1 MNLSPQF
8 LFLKAVYM
16 KDKVQLFK
24 KCLDLVPQKDKKKLY
39 VLTFLQSVLGLL
51 DVIGVALV
59 GIIGMLAINGYLS
72 IASQGLTSDAIQLLG
87 ISELSMKSQVAI
99 LSAITVILFLVKTG
113 LTLLTSR
120 KLIFLLANIASK
132 VSSKLVEVVLSNN
145 LNVLRKRRSQD
156 ALFSLT
162 GGINL
167 ILVGFVGGA
176 LSLIADL
183 VLVFFL
189 GISLFFVQ
197 PMIMLAT
204 LILFFSVAYI
214 TYRKTNKRISKLAAL
229 ETELS
234 IESNENILG
243 VFQGFREIHARG
255 VRRHF
260 ITQISQ
266 DRFKLSNI
274 TAELTFLP
282 TLGKYAIEVTLI
294 LSTVLVATLQ
304 FSVSN
309 VVSSV
314 GVFSVFLA
322 ASGRI
327 APASLRLQQGFSLM
341 RRNISSARS
350 SLEYV
355 EFLKKQDNPE
365 AALASFTTNHH
376 GFKSAIKLLGA
387 SFKYQ
392 DSDKQ
397 TLKNINL
404 EISEGEFF
412 AIIGPTGSGKSTL
425 VDLMLGLYPLN
436 EGSIEI
442 SGMTPLQA
450 LNKWP
455 GAVGYVPQ
463 QVSLSGKTVRNFLTM
478 GFHNEE
484 ISDDLL
490 WSSLK
495 TAQIEQFVTDL
506 PNGLDSEIGE
516 QGNKLSGG
524 QKQRLGIARALVT
537 HPRLIIL
544 DESTSALDSIT
555 ELEISNAINNLKG
568 SRTIIVIAHR
578 LSTVRTA
585 DRVAYLVDGEISSLG
600 TFNEVRR
607 GVPELEQII
616 LSSNIGQISEI

>member
-1 MNLSPQF
+1 MR
-8 LFLKAVYM
+8 
-16 KDKVQLFK
+16 DKIQLLK
-24 KCLDLVPQKDKKKLY
+24 KCLGLVPHKDKRKLY
-39 VLTFLQSVLGLL
+39 ALTFLQSILGLL

-72 IASQGLTSDAIQLLG
+72 ISSDGLTFDAINLLG
-87 ISELSMKSQVAI
+87 ISGLTMKSQVAV
-99 LSAITVILFLVKTG
+99 LSALTVILFLVKTA

-120 KLIFLLANIASK
+120 KLIFLLANIAGNM
-132 VSSKLVEVVLSNN
+132 SSSLVEILLSND

-189 GISLFFVQ
+189 GLGLFFVQ
-197 PMIMLAT
+197 PLIMLTT

-214 TYRKTNKRISKLAAL
+214 TYRKTNKKISRLATIETKLA
-229 ETELS
+229 
-234 IESNENILG
+234 IQSNENILNI
-243 VFQGFREIHARG
+243 FQGFQEIHARG

-260 ITQISQ
+260 INQIGQ

-309 VVSSV
+309 VVNSV

-350 SLEYV
+350 SLEYI
-355 EFLKKQDNPE
+355 EFLRSQDNVE
-365 AALASFTTNHH
+365 APIAKFNTDHQ
-376 GFKSAIKLLGA
+376 GFNSNIELRDAY
-387 SFKYQ
+387 FKFQ
-392 DSDKQ
+392 DSDKL
-397 TLKNINL
+397 TLRDINL
-404 EISEGEFF
+404 EIPEGEFL

-425 VDLMLGLYPLN
+425 VDLILGLYPLFQ
-436 EGSIEI
+436 GSIKI
-442 SGMTPLQA
+442 SGLSPSQV
-450 LNKWP
+450 LNDWP

-463 QVSLSGKTVRNFLTM
+463 QVSLSGKTVRDFLTM
-478 GFHNEE
+478 GFQNEE
-484 ISDDLL
+484 ISDNLL
-490 WSSLK
+490 WSSLT
-495 TAQIEQFVTDL
+495 TAQIEKFVSEL
-506 PNGLDSEIGE
+506 PEGLDSEIGE

-537 HPRLIIL
+537 QPKLIIL

-555 ELEISNAINNLKG
+555 ELEISNAISNLRG
-568 SRTIIVIAHR
+568 SRTLIVIAHR
-578 LSTVRTA
+578 LSTVKNA
-585 DRVAYLVDGEISSLG
+585 DRVAYLVDGEIKSLG
-600 TFNEVRR
+600 SFDEVRR
-607 GVPELEQII
+607 SVPELEKII
-616 LSSNIGQISEI
+616 SSSNIGQVLRP

>member
-1 MNLSPQF
+1 MR
-8 LFLKAVYM
+8 
-16 KDKVQLFK
+16 DKIQLFK
-24 KCLDLVPQKDKKKLY
+24 KCLGLVPHKDKRKLY
-39 VLTFLQSVLGLL
+39 ALTFLQSILGLL
-51 DVIGVALV
+51 DVIGVAFV

-72 IASQGLTSDAIQLLG
+72 ISSQGLTSDAIQILG
-87 ISELSMKSQVAI
+87 ISSLAMKSQVAV
-99 LSAITVILFLVKTG
+99 LSALTVILFLVKTG

-120 KLIFLLANIASK
+120 KLIFLLANIAGNM
-132 VSSKLVEVVLSNN
+132 SSSLVEIVLSND

-189 GISLFFVQ
+189 GLSLFFVQ
-197 PMIMLAT
+197 PLIMLVT

-214 TYRKTNKRISKLAAL
+214 TYRKTNKKISRLATRETKLA
-229 ETELS
+229 
-234 IESNENILG
+234 IESNENILSI
-243 VFQGFREIHARG
+243 FQGFREIHARG

-260 ITQISQ
+260 IDQIGQ
-266 DRFKLSNI
+266 NRLNLVNI

-309 VVSSV
+309 VVNSV

-350 SLEYV
+350 SLEYI
-355 EFLKKQDNPE
+355 EFLRSQSSVEIPIAKFN
-365 AALASFTTNHH
+365 TNHQ
-376 GFKSAIKLLGA
+376 GFKSHIELRDV
-387 SFKYQ
+387 SFRFQ
-392 DSDKQ
+392 DSGKP
-397 TLKNINL
+397 TLKDVNL
-404 EISEGEFF
+404 EIAEGEFL

-425 VDLMLGLYPLN
+425 VDLILGLYPAN
-436 EGSIEI
+436 KGSVKI
-442 SGMTPLQA
+442 SGLPPSQV
-450 LNKWP
+450 LNDWP

-463 QVSLSGKTVRNFLTM
+463 QVSLSGNTVRDFLTM
-478 GFHNEE
+478 GFQNEE
-484 ISDDLL
+484 ISDNLL
-490 WSSLK
+490 WNSLT
-495 TAQIEQFVTDL
+495 TAQIEKFVSEL
-506 PNGLDSEIGE
+506 PEGLDSEIGE

-537 HPRLIIL
+537 QPKLIIL

-555 ELEISNAINNLKG
+555 ELEISNAISNLRG
-568 SRTIIVIAHR
+568 SRTLIVIAHR
-578 LSTVRTA
+578 LSTVKNA
-585 DRVAYLVDGEISSLG
+585 DRVAYLVDGEIKSLG
-600 TFNEVRR
+600 SFDQVRR
-607 GVPELEQII
+607 SVRELEEII
-616 LSSNIGQISEI
+616 LSSNIGQISEL

>member
-1 MNLSPQF
+1 
-8 LFLKAVYM
+8 M
-16 KDKVQLFK
+16 KDKAQLFK
-24 KCLDLVPQKDKKKLY
+24 RCLELVPEADRQKLY
-39 VLTFLQSVLGLL
+39 ILTFCQSILGLL

-59 GIIGMLAINGYLS
+59 GLIGMLAINGYLS
-72 IASQGLTSDAIQLLG
+72 ISSQGITSDAIQLLG
-87 ISELSMKSQVAI
+87 ISHLPMKSQVAA
-99 LSAITVILFLVKTG
+99 LSAITVILFLAKTG
-113 LTLLTSR
+113 FTLFTSR
-120 KLIFLLANIASK
+120 KLIFLLANIAGNI
-132 VSSKLVEVVLSNN
+132 SSNLVEILLSNN
-145 LNVLRKRRSQD
+145 LNVLRRRRSQD

-183 VLVFFL
+183 VLVSFL
-189 GISLFFVQ
+189 GIGLFIVQ
-197 PMIMLAT
+197 PLITVTT
-204 LILFFSVAYI
+204 LILFFSVAYT
-214 TYRKTNKRISKLAAL
+214 TYKKTNRKISKLAAL
-229 ETELS
+229 ETELA
-234 IESNENILG
+234 IESNEEILG

-255 VRRHF
+255 VREHF
-260 ITQISQ
+260 ITQISKK
-266 DRFKLSNI
+266 RLKLSSI

-309 VVSSV
+309 VANSV

-327 APASLRLQQGFSLM
+327 APASLRLQQGFSLL

-355 EFLKKQDNPE
+355 NFLRKQECLEFPR
-365 AALASFTTNHH
+365 AAFTTNHH
-376 GFKSAIKLLGA
+376 GFSPSIRMLDVT
-387 SFKYQ
+387 FKFQ
-392 DSDKQ
+392 DSDKP

-404 EISEGEFF
+404 AISEGEFL

-425 VDLMLGLYPLN
+425 VDLILGLYPLN
-436 EGSIEI
+436 GGSIDI
-442 SGMTPLQA
+442 SGMAPLEV

-455 GAVGYVPQ
+455 GSVGYVPQ

-478 GFHNEE
+478 GYQNEE
-484 ISDDLL
+484 IPDDLL
-490 WSSLK
+490 WRSLA
-495 TAQIEQFVTDL
+495 TAQIEQFVTEL
-506 PNGLDSEIGE
+506 PRGLDSDIGE

-537 HPRLIIL
+537 QPRLIIL

-555 ELEISNAINNLKG
+555 EKEISDAVNNLKG

-578 LSTVRTA
+578 LSTVRNA
-585 DRVAYLVDGEISSLG
+585 DRVAYLVDGEIKSIGS
-600 TFNEVRR
+600 FDEVRR
-607 GVPELEQII
+607 SVPELEQII
-616 LSSNIGQISEI
+616 SSSNIAEISES

>member
-1 MNLSPQF
+1 MR
-8 LFLKAVYM
+8 
-16 KDKVQLFK
+16 DKIQLFK
-24 KCLDLVPQKDKKKLY
+24 KCLGLIPHKEKRKLY
-39 VLTFLQSVLGLL
+39 ALTFLQSILGLL

-72 IASQGLTSDAIQLLG
+72 ISSQGLTSDAIQLLG
-87 ISELSMKSQVAI
+87 ISSLAMKSQVAV
-99 LSAITVILFLVKTG
+99 LSALTVILFLVKTG

-120 KLIFLLANIASK
+120 KLFFLLANIAGNM
-132 VSSKLVEVVLSNN
+132 SSSLVEIVLSND

-189 GISLFFVQ
+189 GLSLFFVQ
-197 PMIMLAT
+197 PLIMLAT
-204 LILFFSVAYI
+204 LFLFFSVAYV
-214 TYRKTNKRISKLAAL
+214 TYRKTNKKISKLATR
-229 ETELS
+229 ETKLA
-234 IESNENILG
+234 IESNENILNI
-243 VFQGFREIHARG
+243 FQGFREIHARG

-260 ITQISQ
+260 INQIGQ
-266 DRFKLSNI
+266 ERLNLSNI

-309 VVSSV
+309 VVNSV

-350 SLEYV
+350 SLEYIEYLRIQSSV
-355 EFLKKQDNPE
+355 ETPIAKFN
-365 AALASFTTNHH
+365 TNHQ
-376 GFKSAIKLLGA
+376 GFKSNIELRDV
-387 SFKYQ
+387 SFKFQ
-392 DSDKQ
+392 DSEKP
-397 TLKNINL
+397 TLKDVNL
-404 EISEGEFF
+404 EIAEGEFL

-425 VDLMLGLYPLN
+425 VDLILGLYPAN
-436 EGSIEI
+436 KGSVRI
-442 SGMTPLQA
+442 SGSPPSQV
-450 LNKWP
+450 LNDWP

-463 QVSLSGKTVRNFLTM
+463 QVSLSGNTVRDFLTM
-478 GFHNEE
+478 GFQNEE
-484 ISDDLL
+484 ISDNLL
-490 WSSLK
+490 WSSLT
-495 TAQIEQFVTDL
+495 TAQIEKFVSEL
-506 PNGLDSEIGE
+506 PEGLDSEIGE

-537 HPRLIIL
+537 QPKLIIL

-555 ELEISNAINNLKG
+555 ELEISKAISNLRG
-568 SRTIIVIAHR
+568 SRTLIVIAHR
-578 LSTVRTA
+578 LSTVKNA
-585 DRVAYLVDGEISSLG
+585 DRVVYLVDGEIKSLG
-600 TFNEVRR
+600 SFDVVRR
-607 GVPELEQII
+607 SVPELEQII
-616 LSSNIGQISEI
+616 LSSSMGQISEL

>member
-1 MNLSPQF
+1 
-8 LFLKAVYM
+8 M
-16 KDKVQLFK
+16 KDKVQLFN
-24 KCLDLVPQKDKKKLY
+24 KCLDLIPEKDKKKLY
-39 VLTFLQSVLGLL
+39 ILTFFQSVLGLL

-59 GIIGMLAINGYLS
+59 GLIGMLAINGYLS
-72 IASQGLTSDAIQLLG
+72 IGSQGLTADVIHFLG
-87 ISELSMKSQVAI
+87 ISDLSMKSQVAV
-99 LSAITVILFLVKTG
+99 LSAVTVTLFLAKTG
-113 LTLLTSR
+113 LTLFTSR
-120 KLIFLLANIASK
+120 KLIFLLAKIAGN
-132 VSSKLVEVVLSNN
+132 VSSKLVEIVLSND

-197 PMIMLAT
+197 PLIMLAT

-214 TYRKTNKRISKLAAL
+214 TYRKTNRKISKLAAF
-229 ETELS
+229 ETELA
-234 IESNENILG
+234 IEGNENILG
-243 VFQGFREIHARG
+243 AFQGFREIHARG
-255 VRRHF
+255 VRRYF
-260 ITQISQ
+260 ITQIGQ
-266 DRFKLSNI
+266 DRVRLSSI

-294 LSTVLVATLQ
+294 LSTILVATLQ
-304 FSVSN
+304 FSLSN
-309 VVSSV
+309 VVNSV

-327 APASLRLQQGFSLM
+327 APASLRLQQGFSLL

-355 EFLKKQDNPE
+355 DFLREQESIDSST
-365 AALASFTTNHH
+365 AAFTTNHD
-376 GFKSAIKLLGA
+376 GFNSSIKMIDV
-387 SFKYQ
+387 SFRFQ
-392 DSDKQ
+392 DSHKP
-397 TLKNINL
+397 TLKGINL
-404 EISEGEFF
+404 EIHEGEFL

-425 VDLMLGLYPLN
+425 VDLILGLYPLN

-442 SGMTPLQA
+442 SGMKPWQA
-450 LNKWP
+450 LSDWP
-455 GAVGYVPQ
+455 GSVGYVPQ
-463 QVSLSGKTVRNFLTM
+463 LVSLSGKTVRDFLTM
-478 GFHNEE
+478 GYRNEE
-484 ISDDLL
+484 IPDEVL

-495 TAQIEQFVTDL
+495 TAQIEQFVTEL
-506 PNGLDSEIGE
+506 PRGLDSEIGE

-537 HPRLIIL
+537 QPKLIIL

-555 ELEISNAINNLKG
+555 EQEISNAINNLKE

-578 LSTVRTA
+578 LSTVRNA
-585 DRVAYLVDGEISSLG
+585 DRVAYLVDGQIKSIGS
-600 TFNEVRR
+600 FDEVRR
-607 GVPELEQII
+607 NVPELEQII
-616 LSSNIGQISEI
+616 LSSNIAEISEV